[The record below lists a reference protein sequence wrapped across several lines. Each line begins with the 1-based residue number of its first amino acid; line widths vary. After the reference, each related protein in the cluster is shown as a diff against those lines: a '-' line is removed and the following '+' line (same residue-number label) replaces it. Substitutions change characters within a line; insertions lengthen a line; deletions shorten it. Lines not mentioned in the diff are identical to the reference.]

1 MDFMLIIFDKL
12 IILCLCMVI
21 YLKYGV
27 FLYIGDFVRD
37 VMNIYGIDGL
47 EWLVVFFEILVFVV

>member
-1 MDFMLIIFDKL
+1 MDFRLIIFDKL

>member
-1 MDFMLIIFDKL
+1 M
-12 IILCLCMVI
+12 CLCMVI